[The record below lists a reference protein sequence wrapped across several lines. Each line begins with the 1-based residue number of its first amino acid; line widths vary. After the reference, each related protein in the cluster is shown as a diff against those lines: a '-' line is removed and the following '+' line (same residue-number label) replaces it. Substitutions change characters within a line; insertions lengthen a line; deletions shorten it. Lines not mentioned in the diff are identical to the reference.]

1 MFFYECMLCILCIYL
16 YLFNYLIYL
25 IIYLNL
31 CIGRVVGGSIPLP
44 NIWPELGM

>member
-1 MFFYECMLCILCIYL
+1 MYLCFFMNVCYVYYVFIYIYL
-16 YLFNYLIYL
+16 I

-31 CIGRVVGGSIPLP
+31 CIGRVVGGLIPLP